1 MWHNQHATANE
12 FSRSLRY
19 LFNKAIS
26 ATTFV
31 SWCLIV
37 SVLLRKKNLGKSD
50 NFCSQ
55 FMLTRLY
62 KIFAIHKN
70 TAVWIY
76 SLRNLWETAVKSH
89 GCYNL
94 CVFVD
99 LNFFLLKFFYRENL
113 LRELFAEIHKTS
125 FLPLF
130 PFPSF
135 WTDRTFY
142 ANKKNR
148 NKEFA
153 NEPKQHGNDNWIR
166 LLLLYLALE

>member
-1 MWHNQHATANE
+1 MRQRMNFRGH
-12 FSRSLRY
+12 LDIY
-19 LFNKAIS
+19 LTKLLQPPLSYRGAWLL
-26 ATTFV
+26 V
-31 SWCLIV
+31 
-37 SVLLRKKNLGKSD
+37 VLLRKKNLGKSD
-50 NFCSQ
+50 KFCSQ
-55 FMLTRLY
+55 FVLTRLY

-142 ANKKNR
+142 ANKKKIAIKNLQTNQNNMATTTESDCSCCIWR
-148 NKEFA
+148 
-153 NEPKQHGNDNWIR
+153 
-166 LLLLYLALE
+166 

>member
-1 MWHNQHATANE
+1 MRQRMNFRGH
-12 FSRSLRY
+12 LDIY
-19 LFNKAIS
+19 LTKLLEPPLSYRGAWLLVVF
-26 ATTFV
+26 
-31 SWCLIV
+31 
-37 SVLLRKKNLGKSD
+37 LRKKNLGKSD

-99 LNFFLLKFFYRENL
+99 LNFFFVEILLQRESFARVVCWNSQNQFSSSIPFSFFL
-113 LRELFAEIHKTS
+113 
-125 FLPLF
+125 
-130 PFPSF
+130 
-135 WTDRTFY
+135 DRPHILC
-142 ANKKNR
+142 
-148 NKEFA
+148 E
-153 NEPKQHGNDNWIR
+153 
-166 LLLLYLALE
+166 

>member
-1 MWHNQHATANE
+1 MRQRMNFRGH
-12 FSRSLRY
+12 LDIY
-19 LFNKAIS
+19 LTKLLEPPLSYRGAWLL
-26 ATTFV
+26 V
-31 SWCLIV
+31 
-37 SVLLRKKNLGKSD
+37 VLLREKNLGKSD

-130 PFPSF
+130 PFLLSGPTEHF
-135 WTDRTFY
+135 MRI
-142 ANKKNR
+142 KKNR